1 MIEVEI
7 NQDIRDYK
15 TKLIGPFTTR
25 QVICLVLGGGTVIG
39 AYNDRMYDIC
49 YSIYFNEWNIRTTWN
64 ENGRFSKSIF
74 CFTGIITN
82 GSEI

>member
-39 AYNDRMYDIC
+39 AYNLLQPFMTSD
-49 YSIYFNEWNIRTTWN
+49 TTMIACMILAIP
-64 ENGRFSKSIF
+64 FILMLSLIH
-74 CFTGIITN
+74 I
-82 GSEI
+82 